1 MMAVALDQFSVT
13 FQLVSILSLNG
24 LHPVQVEQ
32 YTCCFFSEHKK
43 ARLIDPT
50 LQYMTVLQLVTWMA
64 DLYYANYVCLILM

>member
-13 FQLVSILSLNG
+13 FQLVSNLNLNA
-24 LHPVQVEQ
+24 LHTVQVEQ

-43 ARLIDPT
+43 ARLTDPAV
-50 LQYMTVLQLVTWMA
+50 QYMTVLQFVTWMA